1 MIVNSV
7 GLVLIGR
14 NEATNLRRTLPV
26 LRDVFDFDHVVY
38 VDSGS
43 TDDSVALAH
52 KYDVDVVELDDSE
65 PFTAARARNA
75 GVRRLTQILPTLD
88 FVQFLDGD
96 CELVTGYMEAALEHF
111 KEHDH
116 VGIVVGRNRERYP
129 SASVYNAICD
139 VEWNTPV
146 GTLEACGGIFAIR
159 HSAFTEVGGFDD
171 RLLAGEEPDLC
182 LRLRHANHE
191 IHRIDHEMSLHD
203 ADMHRFSQ
211 WWTRME
217 RSGQAFAEGNHRTQD
232 GPEVMYGAETRRSW
246 MFGGYFFAAAFLAVA
261 ADWRWA
267 ALAAF
272 YPAQAWRIKKNLPE
286 RIPEDQRGP
295 YAASCAG
302 AYVPQ
307 MVGQLKFHAKRLGKS

>member
-1 MIVNSV
+1 MNSV

-14 NEATNLRRTLPV
+14 NEAANLRRTLPV
-26 LRDVFDFDHVVY
+26 LHDVFDFDHVVY

-52 KYDVDVVELDDSE
+52 KFDVDVVELDDSV

-75 GVRRLTQILPTLD
+75 GVRRLTQTLPTLD
-88 FVQFLDGD
+88 FIQFLDGD
-96 CELVTGYMEAALEHF
+96 CELVPGYMEAALEHF

-139 VEWNTPV
+139 VEWNTPI
-146 GTLEACGGIFAIR
+146 GKLDACGGIFTIR
-159 HSAFTEVGGFDD
+159 HAAFSEVGGFDD
-171 RLLAGEEPDLC
+171 QLLAGEEPDLC
-182 LRLRHANHE
+182 LRLRHADHE

-203 ADMHRFSQ
+203 ADMHQFGQ

-217 RSGQAFAEGNHRTQD
+217 RSGQAFAEGHHRTQD
-232 GPEVMYGAETRRSW
+232 GPEVMYGAETKRSW
-246 MFGGYFFAAAFLAVA
+246 LFGGYFFAAAALAVL

-286 RIPEDQRGP
+286 RIPDDQRGP
-295 YAASCAG
+295 YAASCAA

-307 MVGQLKFHAKRLGKS
+307 VVGQMKYHAKRLNGK